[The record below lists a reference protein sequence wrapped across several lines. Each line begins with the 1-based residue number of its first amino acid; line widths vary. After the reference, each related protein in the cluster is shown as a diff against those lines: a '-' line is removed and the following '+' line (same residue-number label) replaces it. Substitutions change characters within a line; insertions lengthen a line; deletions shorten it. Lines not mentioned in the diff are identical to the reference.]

1 MNYLKKIFQSSESGV
16 TLILVLMLVAGVGL
30 LVIPVVYVTATGLRG
45 TNLSE
50 QRFNERYAVDA
61 GVEDA
66 LWRIK
71 YDPNF
76 PATLSATGTT
86 SYTLAEPFNG
96 HKPDITI
103 RVAKPPAPSGVLP
116 PRPYGGSQA
125 FWGYSTIDVYP
136 SVSPDPTNLVPP
148 DSLDQWFEY
157 TLVIENFGGNPIDID
172 PQGFGDCLPPGF
184 VFRGVVPGGVKG
196 FTHSSWGRDLIDED
210 LLPQDVL
217 PGYLPPGPRSGLAV
231 GGNEITPNGK
241 PEVYLTVDQ
250 TNLDPVHPCPPDP
263 VSGEQRW
270 QVQWDFG
277 SPLPTVPGGTIAW
290 VKIIVEAPILAE
302 GTYYNDFWWTG
313 NPTAVGGDFTC
324 ETDPV
329 YARIPA
335 LDITSSAGGTK
346 VNVRAENKTGQPITI
361 RSWQVDDGTSAN
373 FLPDN
378 SMHVGRLCDR
388 GVAVSGSSWQA
399 QVPVEVHD
407 EFHDPVDKARVS
419 GTWSPAGS
427 GPDFRDSCTTDATG
441 RCQVNSGNLSRN
453 IATGDVAST
462 FTVDPDGVAPPPSS
476 SDTYFASNNHNPRLS
491 SFTVYRPGATSPP
504 LPPTVTDVSPNS
516 GSTAG
521 GPVVTITGTGFVVG
535 ATVSFGGTPATGI
548 TVGSA
553 TSITATPLAHGAGP
567 VDVVVTNPDS
577 QSSSLPGG
585 YMYLAP
591 PGTSIHVGDLDGFSV
606 AVPPNGWAA
615 DVTITVHDVN
625 EVGVQGV
632 LVTGEFSQGNWSL
645 TKSCT
650 TLVGGTCIVSS
661 GEFPG
666 NSPKANF
673 TVTDVAG
680 TSLYVSADNHDAD
693 GHSNGTAIKLTE

>member
-1 MNYLKKIFQSSESGV
+1 MENPRFTSLSTRPIS
-16 TLILVLMLVAGVGL
+16 
-30 LVIPVVYVTATGLRG
+30 IP
-45 TNLSE
+45 
-50 QRFNERYAVDA
+50 F
-61 GVEDA
+61 
-66 LWRIK
+66 
-71 YDPNF
+71 
-76 PATLSATGTT
+76 
-86 SYTLAEPFNG
+86 TLA
-96 HKPDITI
+96 
-103 RVAKPPAPSGVLP
+103 
-116 PRPYGGSQA
+116 
-125 FWGYSTIDVYP
+125 
-136 SVSPDPTNLVPP
+136 
-148 DSLDQWFEY
+148 
-157 TLVIENFGGNPIDID
+157 
-172 PQGFGDCLPPGF
+172 
-184 VFRGVVPGGVKG
+184 
-196 FTHSSWGRDLIDED
+196 
-210 LLPQDVL
+210 
-217 PGYLPPGPRSGLAV
+217 
-231 GGNEITPNGK
+231 
-241 PEVYLTVDQ
+241 
-250 TNLDPVHPCPPDP
+250 PPDP

-270 QVQWDFG
+270 QVQWNFG
-277 SPLPTVPGGTIAW
+277 SPLPTVPGGAIAW

-378 SMHVGRLCDR
+378 SMHVGRLCGR

-441 RCQVNSGNLSRN
+441 RCQVNPGNLSRN

-535 ATVSFGGTPATGI
+535 VTVSFGGTPATGI

-553 TSITATPLAHGAGP
+553 TSITATPLAHAAGP

-577 QSSSLPGG
+577 QSGSLPGGYMYLALPPPPTVTDVSPNSGSTAGGPVVTITGTGFVVGVTVSFGGTPATGITVGSATSITATPLAHAAGPVDVVVTNPDSQSGSLPGG

-693 GHSNGTAIKLTE
+693 GDSNGTAIKLTE